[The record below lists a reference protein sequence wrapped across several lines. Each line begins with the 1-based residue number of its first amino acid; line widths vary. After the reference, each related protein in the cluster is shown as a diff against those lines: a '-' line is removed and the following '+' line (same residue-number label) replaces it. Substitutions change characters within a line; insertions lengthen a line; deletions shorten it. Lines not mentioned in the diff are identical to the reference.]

1 MQEPEDMRVLLIS
14 ANTEQINM
22 PVLPLGL
29 AYVAAAADT
38 QGHTVKMLNLMMQT
52 DAQKALTE
60 AIVDF
65 NPEIIGIS
73 VRNIDDQKMENP
85 RFLLGSVKEVFAQC
99 RKQSNATIIL
109 GGAGFSIFPQATLDF
124 LGADIGIQGE
134 GENSFLTL
142 LERLRDKM
150 DISEIPGLC
159 LPGRTS
165 RSESGHIKSLRD
177 VKLPLP
183 GVHLLTPSA
192 LKGKEVWIPF
202 QTRRGCPLD
211 CSYCSTAT
219 IEGRTI
225 RKHDSQKVIDAISR
239 YVEVG
244 LDHFF
249 FVDNTFN
256 LPNSYAKA
264 LCDHLISSGL
274 SINWRCI
281 LYPWKVDD
289 ELVDK
294 MAKAGCREVSL
305 GFESGSELILAKMNK
320 RYTPVD
326 VRQISERLNK
336 FGISRMGF
344 LLLGGPGETKETANE
359 SLVFADSLGL
369 EAMKITIG
377 IRIYPNTLLAQVAK
391 KEGLIGDDDTL
402 LFPRFYIAKGLEDW
416 LRKTVKA
423 WMDVRPNWLM

>member
-1 MQEPEDMRVLLIS
+1 MKVLLIS
-14 ANTEQINM
+14 ANTETINM

-29 AYVAAAADT
+29 AYIAAAAES

-52 DAQKALTE
+52 DSQKALHE
-60 AIVDF
+60 AIVEN

-85 RFLLGSVKEVFAQC
+85 RFLLGSVKEVVAQC
-99 RKQSNATIIL
+99 RKLSHATIIL

-134 GENSFLTL
+134 GENTFLTL
-142 LERLRDKM
+142 LERLRDKK
-150 DISEIPGLC
+150 DLSEIPGLC

-165 RSESGHIKSLRD
+165 RGESGHIKNLND

-192 LKGKEVWIPF
+192 LEGKEVWIPF
-202 QTRRGCPLD
+202 QTRRGCPLG

-225 RKHDSQKVIDAISR
+225 RNHDPKKAIETISR

-256 LPNSYAKA
+256 LPNSYAKT
-264 LCDHLISSGL
+264 LCEQLISSRL
-274 SINWRCI
+274 KINWRCI

-289 ELVDK
+289 ELVEK
-294 MAKAGCREVSL
+294 MAKAGCKEVSL
-305 GFESGSELILAKMNK
+305 GFESGSKKILAKMNK
-320 RYTPVD
+320 RYILDD
-326 VRQISERLNK
+326 VSQISERLKK
-336 FGISRMGF
+336 FGIGRMGF
-344 LLLGGPGETKETANE
+344 LLFGGPGETRETVNE
-359 SLVFADSLGL
+359 SLIFADSLGL

-377 IRIYPNTLLAQVAK
+377 IRIYPHTPLARAAM
-391 KEGLIGDDDTL
+391 KEGLIKADDNL
-402 LFPRFYIAKGLEDW
+402 LFPKFYMTKGLEGW

-423 WMDVRPNWLM
+423 WMETRPNWIM

>member
-1 MQEPEDMRVLLIS
+1 MRVLLIS

-52 DAQKALTE
+52 DAQTALHE

-85 RFLLGSVKEVFAQC
+85 RFLLGTVKEVVAQC
-99 RKQSNATIIL
+99 RELSNATIIL

-150 DISEIPGLC
+150 DTSKIPGLC

-177 VKLPLP
+177 VRLPLP
-183 GVHLLTPSA
+183 VVHLLTPSA

-219 IEGRTI
+219 IEGRKI
-225 RKHDSQKVIDAISR
+225 RKHDLKKVIDAISR

-256 LPNSYAKA
+256 LPNSYGKR
-264 LCDHLISSGL
+264 LCELLISSGL
-274 SINWRCI
+274 KINWRCI
-281 LYPWKVDD
+281 VYPWKCDE
-289 ELVDK
+289 ELVEK
-294 MAKAGCREVSL
+294 MAKAGCKEVSL
-305 GFESGSELILAKMNK
+305 GFESGSELILEKMNK
-320 RYTPVD
+320 RYTPAE

-359 SLVFADSLGL
+359 SLVYADSLGL

-377 IRIYPNTLLAQVAK
+377 IRIYPNTPLAQTAI
-391 KEGLIGDDDTL
+391 KEGLIKADDNL
-402 LFPRFYIAKGLEDW
+402 LFPKFYITRGLESW

-423 WMDVRPNWLM
+423 WMNTRPNWVM

>member
-1 MQEPEDMRVLLIS
+1 MKVLLIS

-38 QGHTVKMLNLMMQT
+38 QGHTVKMLNLMMQADT
-52 DAQKALTE
+52 HKALHD
-60 AIVDF
+60 AIVEF

-73 VRNIDDQKMENP
+73 VRNIDDQKIENP
-85 RFLLGSVKEVFAQC
+85 QFLLGAVKEVVDQC
-99 RKQSNATIIL
+99 RKLSHATIIL

-134 GENSFLTL
+134 GESSFLIL
-142 LERLRDKM
+142 LERLGDKT
-150 DISEIPGLC
+150 DPSEIPGLC
-159 LPGRTS
+159 LPGRTT
-165 RSESGHIKSLRD
+165 RSESGHIKSLSD
-177 VKLPLP
+177 VMLPLP

-192 LKGKEVWIPF
+192 IKGKEVWIPF

-211 CSYCSTAT
+211 CSYCSTAS

-225 RKHDSQKVIDAISR
+225 RKHDPKKVIDAISR

-244 LDHFF
+244 LDNFF

-256 LPNSYAKA
+256 LPHSYAKT
-264 LCDHLISSGL
+264 LCDHMISARFK
-274 SINWRCI
+274 INWRCI
-281 LYPWKVDD
+281 LYPWKVSD
-289 ELVDK
+289 ELVEK
-294 MAKAGCREVSL
+294 MAKAGCKEVSL

-320 RYTPVD
+320 KYTPAD
-326 VRQISERLNK
+326 VRQISEKLKK
-336 FGISRMGF
+336 FDISRMGF
-344 LLLGGPGETKETANE
+344 LLLGGPGETRETANE

-377 IRIYPNTLLAQVAK
+377 IRIYPHTPLAQAAL
-391 KEGLIGDDDTL
+391 KEGFIKADDDL
-402 LFPRFYIAKGLEDW
+402 LFPKFYITKGLESW
-416 LRKTVKA
+416 LPKTVKA
-423 WMDVRPNWLM
+423 WLNTRPNWLI

>member
-1 MQEPEDMRVLLIS
+1 MQESEDMRVLLIS

-29 AYVAAAADT
+29 AYVAAAADN
-38 QGHTVKMLNLMMQT
+38 QGHKVKLLNLMMQT

-85 RFLLGSVKEVFAQC
+85 RFLLETVKEVVVQC

-124 LGADIGIQGE
+124 LGADIGIRGE

-142 LERLRDKM
+142 LERLRDKL
-150 DISEIPGLC
+150 DLSEIPGLC
-159 LPGRTS
+159 LPGWSS
-165 RSESGHIKSLRD
+165 RSESGHIENLND
-177 VKLPLP
+177 VMMPLP
-183 GVHLLTPSA
+183 VLHLLTPSV
-192 LKGKEVWIPF
+192 LEGKEVWIPF

-225 RKHDSQKVIDAISR
+225 RKHDPKKVIEAISR

-256 LPNSYAKA
+256 LPNSYAKT
-264 LCDHLISSGL
+264 LCEQLISSKL
-274 SINWRCI
+274 KINWRCI
-281 LYPWKVDD
+281 LYPWKVDE
-289 ELVDK
+289 ELVEK
-294 MAKAGCREVSL
+294 MATAGCKEVSL
-305 GFESGSELILAKMNK
+305 GFESGSELILANMNK
-320 RYTPVD
+320 RYTPAD
-326 VRQISERLNK
+326 VRQISGRLNK
-336 FGISRMGF
+336 FGISRIGF
-344 LLLGGPGETKETANE
+344 LLLGGPGETKETADE

-377 IRIYPNTLLAQVAK
+377 IRIYPNTLLARTAI
-391 KEGLIGDDDTL
+391 KEGLIKPDDNL
-402 LFPRFYIAKGLEDW
+402 LFPRFYITKGLEGW
-416 LRKTVKA
+416 LRMTVNVWMKTH
-423 WMDVRPNWLM
+423 PNWVM